1 MANMINDP
9 AALAIRAFEMSESK
23 AREAEKAFSAFLFY
37 VSAIVNDPDRGL
49 PMVFEWAENSNKR
62 KDVAKSLRDLLFGEV
77 SMPKAKE
84 NILGFRNARATLARQ
99 HRACAQAIECLAGI
113 HRASGNTGCSPY
125 WDGEQFL
132 FPVCWFVSQHDA
144 ITRVMVN
151 GKSVKPIN
159 GTFYV
164 PLTNT
169 TSSHLARWEDEEGNE
184 RVVAFRVTRSAL
196 AKLGLPKAEARQ
208 KEDGS
213 RNEASAPKSAKP
225 SEAITALHSSFA
237 SCDYLI
243 SSDAA
248 DAWIELIRAWR
259 DADPRNRKLLLEL
272 ATEASDSDDE
282 SESAV
287 A

>member
-62 KDVAKSLRDLLFGEV
+62 KDVAKGLRDLLFGEV

-84 NILGFRNARATLARQ
+84 NILAYRNARANVARQ
-99 HRACAQAIECLAGI
+99 LRACQQAVECLSGI
-113 HRASGNTGCSPY
+113 HRAKGEHGVEPMF
-125 WDGEQFL
+125 DGEQYL
-132 FPVCWFVSQHDA
+132 FPIQYFISQHESV
-144 ITRVMVN
+144 TRVLVN
-151 GKSVKPIN
+151 GKAIKPVN
-159 GTFYV
+159 GHYYV

-169 TSSHLARWEDEEGNE
+169 TSAHLARYEDEEGNE
-184 RVVAFRVTRSAL
+184 RVVAFRVTRAAL
-196 AKLGLPKAEARQ
+196 MRLGLPKPESRST
-208 KEDGS
+208 EDGS
-213 RNEASAPKSAKP
+213 RNEASAPKSVRP
-225 SEAITALHSSFA
+225 TEAITMLHSSLA
-237 SCDYLI
+237 ACDYLVAG
-243 SSDAA
+243 DAA
-248 DAWIELIRAWR
+248 DAFIELIKAWR

-272 ATEASDSDDE
+272 ATEVSDDDE